1 MRGETGREGVDV
13 ECFDEISGDRA
24 DAEERGLRVSRH
36 VDAVDAV
43 DADAYN
49 QAPVGEDDEGEA
61 FPADLPPHG
70 SEASPLRFGL
80 E

>member
-1 MRGETGREGVDV
+1 VGEETGRAGMDV
-13 ECFDEISGDRA
+13 ERFDEIPGDRA
-24 DAEERGLRVSRH
+24 DAEERGLRVSRR
-36 VDAVDAV
+36 VDAV

-49 QAPVGEDDEGEA
+49 QVWVGEEDEDET

-70 SEASPLRFGL
+70 SEASPLHFGL